1 MKMNEVPELEV
12 NHKYYIKH
20 VIVCRI
26 EDMNSECSL
35 LVGIPEFS
43 IIVWVNQRSDFQAIS
58 NDNTLTNIL
67 IMNIFVITGTYL

>member
-43 IIVWVNQRSDFQAIS
+43 IIV
-58 NDNTLTNIL
+58 
-67 IMNIFVITGTYL
+67 